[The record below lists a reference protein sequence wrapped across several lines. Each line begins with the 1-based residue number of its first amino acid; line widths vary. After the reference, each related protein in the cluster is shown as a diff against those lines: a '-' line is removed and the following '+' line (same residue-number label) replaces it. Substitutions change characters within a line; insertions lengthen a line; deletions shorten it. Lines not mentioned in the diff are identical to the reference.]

1 MGEAS
6 GGQTAQEFLAA
17 INVGDL
23 CCGTVAE
30 VTRSEASVTLD
41 GLAAGPLGVV
51 GASDVSWRR
60 RMAEAAVVG
69 QRITAEV
76 IAVDLD
82 EGRVRLA
89 MTATENP
96 ELWAFLKRL
105 RRGETLA
112 GTVASKKSDT
122 DECSIAGYMK
132 SSTGNYYTPNLEV
145 C

>member
-1 MGEAS
+1 
-6 GGQTAQEFLAA
+6 
-17 INVGDL
+17 
-23 CCGTVAE
+23 
-30 VTRSEASVTLD
+30 
-41 GLAAGPLGVV
+41 
-51 GASDVSWRR
+51 
-60 RMAEAAVVG
+60 MAEAAVVG